1 MKALY
6 KIKANELDSL
16 WIESIK
22 KLFQDKN
29 LIIKVST
36 ELDENDFLTLYSA
49 NEKHLLENIAAEPT
63 KTFTG
68 DELMEYVDILL
79 K

>member
-1 MKALY
+1 
-6 KIKANELDSL
+6 
-16 WIESIK
+16 
-22 KLFQDKN
+22 
-29 LIIKVST
+29 
-36 ELDENDFLTLYSA
+36 LTSYPA

-68 DELMEYVDILL
+68 DEFMKYVDKLS